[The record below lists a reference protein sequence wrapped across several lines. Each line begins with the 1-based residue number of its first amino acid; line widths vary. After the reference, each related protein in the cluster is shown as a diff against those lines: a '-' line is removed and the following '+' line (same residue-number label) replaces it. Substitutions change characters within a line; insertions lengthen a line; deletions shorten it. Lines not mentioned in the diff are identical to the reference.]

1 MAVVIPVSC
10 GGGGSDDDIPQPTPI
25 PTPTPQ
31 PPVNVDPITGLN
43 NLSGLLQVDQEVNL
57 LSMLTFATG
66 VELTKTELLFEGQR
80 TEIADPKCFTPE
92 YPGTCSL
99 IFTIKKDGTTS
110 EVKAENL
117 TIKALEYKAI
127 ALNTIK
133 HSDILP
139 ILKQAEG
146 KADIRYLDV
155 IKLAEAVRIRE
166 MMWQYGAGNHSP
178 EKYQELMM
186 RLNTGMMAESPI

>member
-1 MAVVIPVSC
+1 MAVVIPASC
-10 GGGGSDDDIPQPTPI
+10 GGGGSDDDPQPTPA
-25 PTPTPQ
+25 PAPQ

-66 VELTKTELLFEGQR
+66 VELTKTEFLFEGQR
-80 TEIADPKCFTPE
+80 TEIADPRCFTPE

-117 TIKALEYKAI
+117 SIKPLEYKAV
-127 ALNTIK
+127 AMNTIK
-133 HSDILP
+133 PSDILP
-139 ILKQAEG
+139 I
-146 KADIRYLDV
+146 V
-155 IKLAEAVRIRE
+155 
-166 MMWQYGAGNHSP
+166 
-178 EKYQELMM
+178 
-186 RLNTGMMAESPI
+186 